1 MKPKVYQLNS
11 HFSDSSHLTLAL
23 LRGFRAWKSH
33 KASRERWHPR
43 KVVRHPPPFVVRIW
57 NLHQAM
63 RAVVA
68 KEMETFLC
76 ASWCMEWVEAKQIGK
91 LGSKFWANAFLIGSC
106 GLCKRWQVLVASW
119 ERNWERSPRWRPV
132 IWCWFIWYLIILDI
146 YMYVNLDIYI
156 YLIYIVV
163 FLRWH
168 GVSGFTLP
176 KKISL
181 SQMIFQ
187 PWSHHWDGH
196 ETGPS
201 VSVPSTTASLA
212 PGEMIEVIQQTA
224 NSGGGQTRITLH
236 CIGHSMGGLIVRG
249 ALPIL
254 MEKLNNVDLGSLAE
268 IRNP

>member
-1 MKPKVYQLNS
+1 
-11 HFSDSSHLTLAL
+11 
-23 LRGFRAWKSH
+23 
-33 KASRERWHPR
+33 
-43 KVVRHPPPFVVRIW
+43 
-57 NLHQAM
+57 M

-76 ASWCMEWVEAKQIGK
+76 ASWCMEWVEAKLIGK

-106 GLCKRWQVLVASW
+106 GLCKRWQMLVASW
-119 ERNWERSPRWRPV
+119 ERNWESSPRWLPV
-132 IWCWFIWYLIILDI
+132 IWCWFIWYLINYMWSDYIWSVYVCIFIFI
-146 YMYVNLDIYI
+146 YYIHIYI
-156 YLIYIVV
+156 CLFIYLIVV

-176 KKISL
+176 KKMSL

-236 CIGHSMGGLIVRG
+236 CLGHSMGGLIVRG

-254 MEKLNNVDLGSLAE
+254 MEKLNNVDLG
-268 IRNP
+268 

>member
-11 HFSDSSHLTLAL
+11 HVSGSSHLTLAL

-43 KVVRHPPPFVVRIW
+43 KVARHPPPFVVRIW

-119 ERNWERSPRWRPV
+119 ERNWESSPRWLPV
-132 IWCWFIWYLIILDI
+132 IWCWFIWYLIIFDYLIFIWICI
-146 YMYVNLDIYI
+146 YVYLFIYI
-156 YLIYIVV
+156 YVYLYYS
-163 FLRWH
+163 FF
-168 GVSGFTLP
+168 S
-176 KKISL
+176 
-181 SQMIFQ
+181 
-187 PWSHHWDGH
+187 
-196 ETGPS
+196 
-201 VSVPSTTASLA
+201 
-212 PGEMIEVIQQTA
+212 
-224 NSGGGQTRITLH
+224 
-236 CIGHSMGGLIVRG
+236 
-249 ALPIL
+249 
-254 MEKLNNVDLGSLAE
+254 
-268 IRNP
+268 